1 MTTPLPVFTYYP
13 GKVHYI
19 VASSEA
25 CVCCGQARGYL
36 YDGTLYTAQT
46 LEGDICPWCIADGSA
61 ARRYD
66 GSFHDV
72 YTMGEAGI
80 KPEVLDEIAYRTPG
94 YPTWQDS
101 QWMHHCGDACEFHGD
116 ASAEDISEAT
126 PATREHWAEYNGMTV
141 EDWSWAA
148 VGYAPGGDTGF
159 YKFVCR
165 GCKQVL
171 LAWDMS

>member
-13 GKVHYI
+13 GKVHHF
-19 VASSEA
+19 VPSSEA

-46 LEGDICPWCIADGSA
+46 LEGEICPWCIADGSA
-61 ARRYD
+61 AARYD

-72 YTMGEAGI
+72 YVMEEAGV
-80 KPEVLDEIAYRTPG
+80 KPEVLDEIACRTPG

-101 QWMHHCGDACEFHGD
+101 HWLHHCGDACEFHGD

-126 PATREHWAEYNGMTV
+126 AATREHWAEYNGMTV
-141 EDWSWAA
+141 DDWSWAA

>member
-72 YTMGEAGI
+72 YAMGEAGI

-126 PATREHWAEYNGMTV
+126 PATG
-141 EDWSWAA
+141 S
-148 VGYAPGGDTGF
+148 TGPSTT
-159 YKFVCR
+159 
-165 GCKQVL
+165 
-171 LAWDMS
+171 A

>member
-72 YTMGEAGI
+72 YAMGEAGI
-80 KPEVLDEIAYRTPG
+80 KPEVLDEIASVSYTHLTL
-94 YPTWQDS
+94 PTK
-101 QWMHHCGDACEFHGD
+101 A
-116 ASAEDISEAT
+116 
-126 PATREHWAEYNGMTV
+126 
-141 EDWSWAA
+141 
-148 VGYAPGGDTGF
+148 
-159 YKFVCR
+159 
-165 GCKQVL
+165 
-171 LAWDMS
+171 